1 MPMKRFALVPALLVL
16 VAACAPQTQAPAPE
30 PFARE
35 QGPVE
40 FYPHNIGL
48 YWVYLPQTDPPD
60 YPSFK
65 LSVLGPGQ
73 WDKEPATQ
81 MRFVGRG
88 QERVYYRRFGEA
100 GVELLGFKE
109 QITLTRVSF
118 DPPMLEYPPEELLRP
133 GYRWGGR
140 TVTQSVFLLPTG
152 AQEQATLQ
160 LEYSYEVKGKSRVEV
175 PAGLFEAYVI
185 ELTVTDEKGNQTV
198 QEIWFVPH
206 VGEVRTREGLVLI
219 EKNF

>member
-1 MPMKRFALVPALLVL
+1 MQMKRFSLLALLV
-16 VAACAPQTQAPAPE
+16 VIGACAPQATAPGPE

-35 QGPVE
+35 HGPVE
-40 FYPHNIGL
+40 FYPHNIGI
-48 YWVYLPQTDPPD
+48 YWIYLPQTDPPD
-60 YPSFK
+60 YPTFK

-73 WDKEPATQ
+73 WGREHAIQ
-81 MRFVGRG
+81 MRFIGRG
-88 QERVYYRRFGEA
+88 QERIYFRRFSKA

-118 DPPMLEYPPEELLRP
+118 DPPMLEYPPAELLRP

-140 TVTQSVFLLPTG
+140 TVTQSVFVLPKG
-152 AQEQATLQ
+152 EQKQATLRLQ
-160 LEYSYEVKGKSRVEV
+160 YSYEVKGKSRVEV
-175 PAGLFEAYVI
+175 PAGLFNAYVI
-185 ELTVTDEKGNQTV
+185 ELTVTDDKGNQTL

-219 EKNF
+219 EKSF